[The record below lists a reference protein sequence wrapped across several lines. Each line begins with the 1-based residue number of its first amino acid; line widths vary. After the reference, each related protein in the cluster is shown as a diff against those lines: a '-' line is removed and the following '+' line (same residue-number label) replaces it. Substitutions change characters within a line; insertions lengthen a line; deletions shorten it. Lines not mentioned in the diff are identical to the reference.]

1 MPKAQLPMTKFA
13 PVLDPF
19 RRLRATVVAALVIG
33 HWTLVIPASA
43 ATPTAAVV
51 AVQPTRVADLVLLG
65 GGFDAG
71 LRQGM
76 VCRVTRGGTEI
87 AEVLLVELRPNCSAA
102 LILNLAPKQSIR
114 AGDTASVK
122 ILKT

>member
-1 MPKAQLPMTKFA
+1 MTKFA
-13 PVLDPF
+13 PIHVPF
-19 RRLRATVVAALVIG
+19 RRLRATVLAALVIG
-33 HWTLVIPASA
+33 HWSLVTPASA
-43 ATPTAAVV
+43 ATPAAQVID
-51 AVQPTRVADLVLLG
+51 VQATRVADLVILN